1 MTVSLIFSFFN
12 SASRRSIS
20 SFFLFL
26 KYYALFSKM
35 ELRLGSLNSSLRGEA
50 TDVFMLTCAAFMRSV
65 SRYSSKGAAL
75 EGWCERS
82 RIWSVF
88 WRLPK
93 PPLSFEPI
101 VLP

>member
-1 MTVSLIFSFFN
+1 
-12 SASRRSIS
+12 
-20 SFFLFL
+20 
-26 KYYALFSKM
+26 
-35 ELRLGSLNSSLRGEA
+35 
-50 TDVFMLTCAAFMRSV
+50 VFMLTCAALMRSV